1 MSTRND
7 HAQPFQ
13 GLSFRAPGQT
23 RLSEN
28 DLGDVRFRVAAAA
41 RDVAQL
47 KRSVAAWRESS
58 TLRVEARQDSDDRRT
73 IEHMLTSS
81 KTFPHR
87 EWSLHAGRAINEA
100 RSALDNLNTSMFE
113 RFAQESYDP
122 DGIYFPITK
131 GGKEWR
137 VWRQK
142 HRALPDWAIDRYKKV
157 QPSEG
162 PFKGLLGL
170 QAMDNDR
177 KHKRLTPLNI
187 AIVGELSSWT
197 ARLEGPVSENEPE
210 PEIEAL
216 SNVLEPGMRSVKISR
231 ISFARDII
239 EFKSETGES
248 EPSFDLHFSF
258 REETYELPELADLPG
273 RVAAAVEYVSNG
285 DVAALAR
292 YMARPQFLQQENS
305 QAPSENPAQ
314 TKAGS

>member
-1 MSTRND
+1 MAARVGRSE
-7 HAQPFQ
+7 APQ
-13 GLSFRAPGQT
+13 GLSFRAPGHT

-58 TLRVEARQDSDDRRT
+58 TLRVEARQDPDDRRA
-73 IEHMLTSS
+73 IEHVLTSS

-122 DGIYFPITK
+122 DGICFPITK

-137 VWRQK
+137 SWRQK

-187 AIVGELSSWT
+187 AIVGELSAWT
-197 ARLEGPVSENEPE
+197 ATLEGLGSENEPE

-216 SNVLEPGMRSVKISR
+216 SNVLGPGMRSVKISR
-231 ISFARDII
+231 LRFVRDVI
-239 EFKSETGES
+239 EIRSETGES

-258 REETYELPELADLPG
+258 RDETYELPELADLPG
-273 RVAAAVEYVSNG
+273 RVAAAVDYVSSG

-292 YMARPQFLQQENS
+292 YMARPQFLHQESS
-305 QAPSENPAQ
+305 QAPSENPSQ